1 MQKKFGQGK
10 VENQLMKELELNPDI
25 FKDDMKV
32 PSVSEKPSIAPV
44 QTVDDEDDQEEE
56 KKEDT
61 LPEKKQPTEISIW
74 TADHIK
80 LSDPRIDDAI

>member
-1 MQKKFGQGK
+1 
-10 VENQLMKELELNPDI
+10 MKELELNPDI

-32 PSVSEKPSIAPV
+32 PSVSENPSIAPV
-44 QTVDDEDDQEEE
+44 QTVDIEDDQEEE

-61 LPEKKQPTEISIW
+61 QLEKQQPTEISIW

-80 LSDPRIDDAI
+80 LNDPRIDDAI